1 MQARLSGLYAVTP
14 DLADTPRLLGLAEAA
29 LQGGASLLQYRNKQ
43 ASAARRMEQASAL
56 RALCRQYGVPL
67 IINDHV
73 ELCRALDADG
83 VHLGGNDANIAAAR
97 ARLGSGKII
106 GASCYDRLDLA
117 AMAKSAGADYVAF
130 GSCFGSSTKPAAVRA
145 PLELFG
151 QARHQIGLP
160 LVAIGG
166 INAENAG
173 LAMAAGADALAVV
186 SALFDVPE
194 VRLAAQFFSN
204 LYTRNPSEPNPS

>member
-1 MQARLSGLYAVTP
+1 MQARFSGLYAVTP
-14 DLADTPRLLGLAEAA
+14 DLADTPRLLGLVEAA

-43 ASAARRMEQASAL
+43 ASAARRMQQAGVL
-56 RALCRQYGVPL
+56 LALCRQYGVPL

-73 ELCRALDADG
+73 ELCRTLDADG
-83 VHLGGNDANIAAAR
+83 VHLGGNDADVAAAR
-97 ARLGSGKII
+97 AQLGSGKII

-117 AMAKSAGADYVAF
+117 AMAKAAGADYVAF
-130 GSCFGSSTKPAAVRA
+130 GSCFGSSTKPLAIRA
-145 PLELFG
+145 PLELFS
-151 QARHQIGLP
+151 QARQQIGLP

-166 INAENAG
+166 IDAENAG
-173 LAMAAGADALAVV
+173 LAMAAGADALAVI
-186 SALFDVPE
+186 SAVFAVPE